1 MTDTYPIIRALDGM
15 YFCIKRGESWV
26 AICFTDMTEAERKE
40 VMEGRSA
47 EWLGSLALC
56 LADRLRE
63 IADELDIVKR
73 LCLTVDGAD
82 ICFESK
88 KGKAGKEAR
97 R

>member
-1 MTDTYPIIRALDGM
+1 MTDTYPTIRALDGL
-15 YFCIKRGESWV
+15 YFRIKRGENWV
-26 AICFTDMTEAERKE
+26 AICFTDMTDAEREE

-47 EWLGSLALC
+47 EWMGSLALC

-73 LCLTVDGAD
+73 PCFTDDGAD
-82 ICFESK
+82 ICFESR
-88 KGKAGKEAR
+88 KGKAGKGAR

>member
-1 MTDTYPIIRALDGM
+1 MMNDTYPIIRELDGV
-15 YFCIKRGESWV
+15 YFRIKRGENWV
-26 AICFTDMTEAERKE
+26 AICFTDMTDAERKE

-73 LCLTVDGAD
+73 FCIGDDGPD
-82 ICFESK
+82 ICFEL
-88 KGKAGKEAR
+88 GEG
-97 R
+97 

>member
-1 MTDTYPIIRALDGM
+1 MNDTYPTIRDLDGL
-15 YFCIKRGESWV
+15 YFRIKRGDKWV
-26 AICFTDMTEAERKE
+26 EICFTDMTDAERKG

-73 LCLTVDGAD
+73 LCSTDDGAD
-82 ICFESK
+82 ICFESRE
-88 KGKAGKEAR
+88 G
-97 R
+97 

>member
-1 MTDTYPIIRALDGM
+1 MTDTYPTTRALDGM
-15 YFCIKRGESWV
+15 YFRIKRGESWV
-26 AICFTDMTEAERKE
+26 AVCFTDMTEAERKE

-73 LCLTVDGAD
+73 LCLSDEGAD
-82 ICFESK
+82 VCFESK
-88 KGKAGKEAR
+88 ERRPGKEIQR
-97 R
+97 